1 MPVLPRM
8 IGVGMLS
15 MLIGCVGL
23 QEQQVGLDDHST
35 DHAHNKA
42 DGDSIEI
49 SVSSRCGVGGGR
61 CSDTKWVLSPTGDV
75 RGTATDAGGRG
86 ALYKTVRMQLHS
98 KEAYQ
103 ECAQLLRSTW
113 FFWMWDR
120 FPGHPQFE
128 GSSTTIEV
136 RFGWRHHVVTVA
148 SPEHPSKGFERILDF
163 VHRLEERATKV
174 KPEGQP
180 NE

>member
-1 MPVLPRM
+1 MLVLPRM

-15 MLIGCVGL
+15 MLVGCVGL
-23 QEQQVGLDDHST
+23 QEQQGGFDDVHST
-35 DHAHNKA
+35 DHAQNKA

-49 SVSSRCGVGGGR
+49 RVRSRCGIPGGGG
-61 CSDTKWVLSPTGDV
+61 DVKWVLSPTGDI
-75 RGTATDAGGRG
+75 RGTATDDRG
-86 ALYKTVRMQLHS
+86 PLSAVQMQFHS

-120 FPGHPQFE
+120 FPRTPQFE

-136 RFGWRHHVVTVA
+136 RFGRRHHHVTVA

-174 KPEGQP
+174 YPEGQP